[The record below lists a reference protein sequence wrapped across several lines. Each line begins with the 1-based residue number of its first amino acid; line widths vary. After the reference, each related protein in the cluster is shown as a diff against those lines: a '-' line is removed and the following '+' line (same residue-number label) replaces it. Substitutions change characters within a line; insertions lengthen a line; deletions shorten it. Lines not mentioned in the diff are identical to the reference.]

1 MSNSIKVS
9 TPLGKLIVGDEINI
23 HIPKI
28 RAEVYAS
35 SNGYENQ
42 TISTGGD
49 LTGYPVG
56 FEKSHSGHIFLLY
69 VVGLG
74 SNSYI
79 TFKGERGLQGAANIL
94 NSFCTKAFKQRG
106 MSARALSRKD
116 LKIKYETYPYGL
128 SENSDLLKRIE
139 RSESVIYNEQL
150 VEPRYRINGSYWL
163 ASTSGKIHDKGL
175 MRGVDSIENGV
186 LKSRI
191 LIDEEEKFKEEGNE
205 ILALVKIRVNWVDND
220 CLNLKGGL

>member
-1 MSNSIKVS
+1 MSNSIKVATS
-9 TPLGKLIVGDEINI
+9 LGNLIVGNEINI

-28 RAEVYAS
+28 SAEVYAS

-56 FEKSHSGHIFLLY
+56 FEKSYRGHIFLLY
-69 VVGLG
+69 VVSLG

-79 TFKGERGLQGAANIL
+79 TFKGERGLQSAANIL
-94 NSFCTKAFKQRG
+94 NSFCTKAFKQVG

-116 LKIKYETYPYGL
+116 LKVKYITYPYGL
-128 SENSDLLKRIE
+128 SENSVLLKRIE

-150 VEPRYRINGSYWL
+150 VEPRYRMNGSYWL

-175 MRGVDSIENGV
+175 MHGVDSIENGV

-191 LIDEEEKFKEEGNE
+191 LIDEDERFKEAGNE
-205 ILALVKIRVNWVDND
+205 ILALVKIRVNIEETMIA
-220 CLNLKGGL
+220 